1 MKTFPLDGFL
11 HYPCITL
18 LGPVMSRL
26 FSFAYEVRERNKSF
40 LSDATMATEA
50 SRDPAT
56 GQVPVSGMQEVRTD
70 AGSEGSSSHK
80 TSG

>member
-40 LSDATMATEA
+40 LSDATMATET
-50 SRDPAT
+50 SRNSET
-56 GQVPVSGMQEVRTD
+56 GQVPVPRVQEVRTD
-70 AGSEGSSSHK
+70 EGSEDRASH
-80 TSG
+80 